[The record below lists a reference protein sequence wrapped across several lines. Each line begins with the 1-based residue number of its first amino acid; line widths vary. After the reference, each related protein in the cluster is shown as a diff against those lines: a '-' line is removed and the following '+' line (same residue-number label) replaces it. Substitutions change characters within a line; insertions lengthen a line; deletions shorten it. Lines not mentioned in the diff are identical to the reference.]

1 LALAAWTM
9 CVAKEEEDIEA
20 NLAEDGHTKILTFDI

>member
-9 CVAKEEEDIEA
+9 CVAEEEEDIKA
-20 NLAEDGHTKILTFDI
+20 KFAKDGHTKILTFDI